1 MYSYRG
7 CPPGEW
13 LYPAEGPFPT
23 APPPCCRS
31 SALKPAHRRRSWVVA
46 SNTSSSTSSN
56 GGGPRMRPLQPGEAA
71 SEALRQPQVLKPANP
86 NTVLMVYKGPPGPG
100 ASSSLSSGSGSSN
113 SNGRQSSRPSSSS
126 AAVGSSTSGAVVL
139 PLAQRGGQG
148 AAATARLAEQ
158 EATFQR
164 SMMVAGFDEGALCAL
179 CPAGQRWQELLHTLQ
194 VAGAHAALLTAT
206 HPATRC
212 CSAPSRARPPD
223 HPPSFPTPLCVCV
236 MILHCHCC
244 VYLCGADAAPLPMD
258 YTYTWAQ
265 ESYSRRQRT
274 ADTWRFVLT
283 LRARLFLLDKPW
295 SYPGAGG
302 QAAQR
307 AVQCA
312 AVPAAPIALAAL
324 PLLPH
329 PLLRGGEYGCIAPR
343 QHATPAVQCHWRRWL
358 PCRRDDR

>member
-1 MYSYRG
+1 MFSYRG

-13 LYPAEGPFPT
+13 LYPAEGLFTT
-23 APPPCCRS
+23 ALPPSCRS

-46 SNTSSSTSSN
+46 SSTSSSN

-86 NTVLMVYKGPPGPG
+86 NTVLMVYRGPLGPG
-100 ASSSLSSGSGSSN
+100 ASSSLSSGSSN
-113 SNGRQSSRPSSSS
+113 SNGRQSSRPSSS
-126 AAVGSSTSGAVVL
+126 AAAASSGAGGAVVL

-194 VAGAHAALLTAT
+194 VAGVHAALLTAT
-206 HPATRC
+206 HPATRR
-212 CSAPSRARPPD
+212 CSPPSRACPPARPPALL
-223 HPPSFPTPLCVCV
+223 PNPIVCVCVCV
-236 MILHCHCC
+236 MILHCDCC

-295 SYPGAGG
+295 SYPGA
-302 QAAQR
+302 AASGCPKGCPMR
-307 AVQCA
+307 RCSRCPYRSRCA
-312 AVPAAPIALAAL
+312 ATVASPAFVGRGVRVRRPSAACRTSGPMPPAVVAAL
-324 PLLPH
+324 QA
-329 PLLRGGEYGCIAPR
+329 G
-343 QHATPAVQCHWRRWL
+343 
-358 PCRRDDR
+358 